1 MGGRNGLSRRQ
12 LLGAIAGAGVRAALG
27 LPTARAVA
35 GQGASGAAVR
45 TTEELVFVNGRI
57 HTMDGNNTIAN
68 TVSIRNGRFSAVG
81 GAAPARGPGIRVID
95 LRGRSAV
102 PGLIDNHNHIVL
114 MGNRPGHHT
123 PLEAASSIADVQE
136 TVAARAK
143 AIPRGAW
150 VTTIGGFHRNQL
162 FPRGQNPRLP
172 TLAELDTAAPDHPVY
187 ISESFMGPSATNSLG
202 KGFFKRQ
209 TPPVPV
215 GEDGS
220 IATGSQS
227 TGRATLAL
235 RQTLLTFEQR
245 KRGAL
250 DAMTYG
256 LGLGVTTHLDQGA
269 FQATNTATDGAAHE
283 DNYTMHVPFLALRD
297 EGKLPARLRINFLHQ
312 DSTPDLPTLTERL
325 KNSFKFFGDDMVRT
339 GAIGEFIAAFG
350 PGSPF
355 VEAARRVARAG
366 WRAEVHSLSATDFQQ
381 EIQGYEAAHAEF
393 AITDLRWVI
402 AHAPFITE
410 PWVNRLKALGGGL
423 SLTGWRYL
431 AGTPEQNG
439 PPFRMIVDNGIHAGM
454 SSDGMQIAPMNP
466 WLHMYYATTG
476 LNARQFLIN
485 AGQQI
490 TRQEVLKLYTA
501 NNGWFLREEDQ
512 IGTIEPGKLADLV
525 VLSDDYFTVP
535 DEKVKKIRAV
545 LTVVGGTVVH
555 DAGVLQPA

>member
-1 MGGRNGLSRRQ
+1 MAKQDGLSRRQ
-12 LLGAIAGAGVRAALG
+12 LLRASAGAGVLAALG
-27 LPTARAVA
+27 PPPARAAAEQRAGGVA
-35 GQGASGAAVR
+35 GR

-81 GAAPARGPGIRVID
+81 GGVPVRGPGIRMID
-95 LRGRSAV
+95 LRGRTAV
-102 PGLIDNHNHIVL
+102 PGIIDNHNHIVL
-114 MGNRPGHHT
+114 MGNRPGYHT
-123 PLEAASSIADVQE
+123 PLEHASSISDVQE
-136 TVAARAK
+136 TIAARAK

-150 VTTIGGFHRNQL
+150 ITTIGGFHRNQL
-162 FPRGQNPRLP
+162 FSRDQNPRLP
-172 TLAELDTAAPDHPVY
+172 TLAELDMAAPDHPVY

-202 KGFFKRQ
+202 KRVFERQ

-215 GEDGS
+215 GDDGS
-220 IATGSQS
+220 IAIGSQS

-245 KRGAL
+245 KRGAI

-269 FQATNTATDGAAHE
+269 FQATNAPTDGAAHE
-283 DNYTMHVPFLALRD
+283 DNYTMHMPFLALRD
-297 EGKLPARLRINFLHQ
+297 AGKLPARLRINFLHQ

-325 KNSFKFFGDDMVRT
+325 KNSFKFFGDDIVRT
-339 GAIGEFIAAFG
+339 GGIGEFIAGFG
-350 PGSPF
+350 PSSPF
-355 VEAARRVARAG
+355 VDAAKRVARAG

-393 AITDLRWVI
+393 AISDLRWVI

-439 PPFRMIVDNGIHAGM
+439 PPFRIIVDNGIHVGM

-476 LNARQFLIN
+476 LNARQVLIN

-490 TRQEVLKLYTA
+490 TRQEVLRLFTA
-501 NNGWFLREEDQ
+501 SNGWFLREEDQ

-525 VLSDDYFTVP
+525 VLSDDYFTVA
-535 DEKVKKIRAV
+535 DEKMKKIRSV
-545 LTVVGGTVVH
+545 LTLVGGTIVH
-555 DAGVLQPA
+555 DAGILQLA

>member
-1 MGGRNGLSRRQ
+1 VGEQNGLSRRQ
-12 LLGAIAGAGVRAALG
+12 LLSASAGAGVRAALG
-27 LPTARAVA
+27 LPTAPAVA
-35 GQGASGAAVR
+35 KQGASGGVAVR

-81 GAAPARGPGIRVID
+81 GAAPARGPGIRMID
-95 LRGRSAV
+95 LRGRTAV
-102 PGLIDNHNHIVL
+102 PGIIDNHNHIVL
-114 MGNRPGHHT
+114 MGNRPGYHT
-123 PLEAASSIADVQE
+123 PLENASSIADVQE

-162 FPRGQNPRLP
+162 VPRGQNPRLP
-172 TLAELDTAAPDHPVY
+172 TLAELDMAAPDHPVY

-202 KGFFKRQ
+202 KAFFERQ

-235 RQTLLTFEQR
+235 RQTLLTSEQR
-245 KRGAL
+245 KRAAI
-250 DAMTYG
+250 DAMAYG

-283 DNYTMHVPFLALRD
+283 DTYTMHVPFLALRD

-312 DSTPDLPTLTERL
+312 DSTPDVPTLTERL

-381 EIQGYEAAHAEF
+381 EIEGYEAAHAEF

-431 AGTPEQNG
+431 AGTPDQNG
-439 PPFRMIVDNGIHAGM
+439 PPFRLIVDNGIHVGM

-476 LNARQFLIN
+476 LNARQVLIN

-501 NNGWFLREEDQ
+501 NNGWFLHEEDR
-512 IGTIEPGKLADLV
+512 IGTVEAGKLADLV

-535 DEKVKKIRAV
+535 DEQVKKIRSV
-545 LTVVGGTVVH
+545 LTVVDGTIVH
-555 DAGVLQPA
+555 DAGVL

>member
-35 GQGASGAAVR
+35 GQGASGVAVR

-202 KGFFKRQ
+202 KGFFERQ

>member
-1 MGGRNGLSRRQ
+1 MGERKDLSRRQ
-12 LLGAIAGAGVRAALG
+12 LLGASAGAGVVAALG
-27 LPTARAVA
+27 LPIARADA
-35 GQGASGAAVR
+35 GQGAAGVAVR
-45 TTEELVFVNGRI
+45 TTEELVLVNGRI
-57 HTMDGNNTIAN
+57 HTMDGNNTIVD

-95 LRGRSAV
+95 LRGRTAV

-114 MGNRPGHHT
+114 MGNRPGYHT
-123 PLEAASSIADVQE
+123 PLENASSIADLQE
-136 TVAARAK
+136 TMAARAK
-143 AIPRGAW
+143 AVPRGAW

-162 FPRGQNPRLP
+162 VPRDQNSRLP
-172 TLAELDTAAPDHPVY
+172 TLAELDAAAPDHPVY
-187 ISESFMGPSATNSLG
+187 VSESFMGPSTTNSLG
-202 KGFFKRQ
+202 KRFFERQ

-215 GEDGS
+215 SEDGS
-220 IATGSQS
+220 IAAGSQG

-235 RQTLLTFEQR
+235 RQSLLTLEQR
-245 KRGAL
+245 KRGAI

-256 LGLGVTTHLDQGA
+256 LSLGVTTHLDQGA
-269 FQATNTATDGAAHE
+269 FQSTNTPTDGAAHE

-312 DSTPDLPTLTERL
+312 DTTPDLPTLTERL
-325 KNSFKFFGDDMVRT
+325 KNSFRFFGDDMVRT
-339 GAIGEFIAAFG
+339 GAIGEFVAGFG
-350 PGSPF
+350 PSSLF
-355 VEAARRVARAG
+355 VEAAKRVARAG

-381 EIQGYEAAHAEF
+381 EIQGYEAAHTES

-431 AGTPEQNG
+431 AGTSEQNG
-439 PPFRMIVDNGIHAGM
+439 PPFRMIVDNGIHVGM

-476 LNARQFLIN
+476 LNVRQALIN

-501 NNGWFLREEDQ
+501 NNGWFLREEGQ
-512 IGTIEPGKLADLV
+512 IGTIEPGKLADVV

-535 DEKVKKIRAV
+535 DEKVKKIQSV
-545 LTVVGGTVVH
+545 LTVVGGMIVH
-555 DAGVLQPA
+555 DAGVL

>member
-95 LRGRSAV
+95 LRGRSVV

-114 MGNRPGHHT
+114 MGNRPGYHT

-172 TLAELDTAAPDHPVY
+172 TRAELDMAAPDHPVY
-187 ISESFMGPSATNSLG
+187 VSESFMGPSATNSLG
-202 KGFFKRQ
+202 KTFFERQ
-209 TPPVPV
+209 TPAVPV

-227 TGRATLAL
+227 TGRATLTL

-245 KRGAL
+245 KRGAI

-269 FQATNTATDGAAHE
+269 FQATNAPTDGAAHD

-325 KNSFKFFGDDMVRT
+325 KNSYKFFGDDVVRT
-339 GAIGEFIAAFG
+339 GGIGEFIGGGTGANNDI
-350 PGSPF
+350 F
-355 VEAARRVARAG
+355 VEAAKRIARAG
-366 WRAEVHSLSATDFQQ
+366 WRAEVHSLGTTDFQQ
-381 EIQGYEAAHAEF
+381 EIQNYEAAHAEF
-393 AITDLRWVI
+393 PITDLRWVI
-402 AHAPFITE
+402 AHVPFITE
-410 PWVNRLKALGGGL
+410 PWVNRLKAMGGGL
-423 SLTGWRYL
+423 SLTSWRYL

-439 PPFRMIVDNGIHAGM
+439 PPFRMILDNGIHAGM

-476 LNARQFLIN
+476 LNGRQVLIN
-485 AGQQI
+485 GGKQI
-490 TRQEVLKLYTA
+490 SRQDVLRLYTGS
-501 NNGWFLREEDQ
+501 NGWFMREEDR
-512 IGTIEPGKLADLV
+512 IGTIEAGRLADLV

-535 DEKVKKIRAV
+535 DETLKKIRSV
-545 LTVVGGTVVH
+545 LTLVG
-555 DAGVLQPA
+555 